1 MIRGD
6 QQVAITHGLSNI
18 NNKCYIERYDFIFH
32 YNLFS
37 PSHNTVNI
45 PHTLLVFTYAHPKWQ
60 NSQSDDGGHST
71 EEVHLIGSFISLWK
85 LINTDL
91 LILNKSE
98 MPVCL
103 YELIH
108 GDDQLWVTDD
118 VSK

>member
-6 QQVAITHGLSNI
+6 QRVAITRHGLSNI

-37 PSHNTVNI
+37 PSNM
-45 PHTLLVFTYAHPKWQ
+45 
-60 NSQSDDGGHST
+60 
-71 EEVHLIGSFISLWK
+71 IGSLSKCFISLWK
-85 LINTDL
+85 LLNTDL
-91 LILNKSE
+91 LISNKSE

-108 GDDQLWVTDD
+108 GDDHLWVTDD
-118 VSK
+118 ISK